1 MGIKMKNRTSRV
13 LAVTASAAMVA
24 AMAAACGNSGSS
36 NDSGSKSDY
45 TIGLAAGITGPAAAI
60 VKGEITGIQAY
71 LDVINGKGGVDGH
84 KLKLVTAD
92 TQNVAS
98 TAAAAL
104 TKMATSQDVV
114 AVFGDILANNCQAQ
128 VPVAQKYKIPVMCG
142 TLDPA
147 QLQPPE
153 KYAYTEYGSEVTQVD
168 AINKVI
174 SDTLKIDKPKVALV
188 YVKSSSTVPFFAQ
201 VADSVKKAGG
211 EVVLDDQIAAQL
223 DLSVDANKVKES
235 GADVVVEQVIPQQ
248 LESLSKSLANS
259 GSNVPIIAEATT
271 SSYQLMSLLKDPNLY
286 ELALNPFVDPAGSES
301 AVKDYTDSLKKTAK
315 LSGKSDING
324 QSIAIT
330 YAATAF
336 IADALKT
343 CGSGCTSEKLNTTM
357 EKTKLDLPGINTDY
371 SYTSDRHYPQTKF
384 LLYNYSSSD
393 QDVVEVA
400 KDLAANAIP
409 KS

>member
-1 MGIKMKNRTSRV
+1 MGMTMRKRASRA
-13 LAVTASAAMVA
+13 LAITATAAMVA
-24 AMAAACGNSGSS
+24 AMAAACGDSGSS
-36 NDSGSKSDY
+36 SSGSKDDY

-71 LDVINGKGGVDGH
+71 LDVVNSNGGVDGH

-98 TAAAAL
+98 KAAAAL
-104 TKMATSQDVV
+104 TKMATSQNVIG
-114 AVFGDILANNCQAQ
+114 VFGDVLANNCQAQ
-128 VPVAQKYKIPVMCG
+128 VPVAQKYKIPMMCG

-147 QLQPPE
+147 QLQPPQ

-188 YVKSSSTVPFFAQ
+188 YVKSSSTVPFFQQ
-201 VADSVKKAGG
+201 VAAKIKKEGG

-223 DLSVDANKVKES
+223 DLSVDANKVKDS
-235 GADVVVEQVIPQQ
+235 GADVVVEQIIPQQ
-248 LESLSKSLANS
+248 LESLSQSLANS
-259 GSNVPIIAEATT
+259 GASVPIIAEATT
-271 SSYQLMSLLKDPNLY
+271 SSYQLMTLLKDPNLY
-286 ELALNPFVDPAGSES
+286 ELALNPFVDPTSTES
-301 AVKDYTDSLKKTAK
+301 AVKDYTDSLKKTAN

-336 IADALKT
+336 FADALKT
-343 CGSGCTSEKLNTTM
+343 CGDGCTGEKLNAAM
-357 EKTKLDLPGINTDY
+357 QKTKLNLPGVNTDY

-384 LLYNYSSSD
+384 LLYNYSASQ